1 MTLQEQIEIQQT
13 LSELFNKEGLLRVCI
28 ETTLTYGYC
37 THYGISAH
45 LNDMLNT
52 EIEHLEYDLGYELPY
67 EMIEQYHEEVCLLAL
82 EYDEFLQSL
91 EVETTPGLFD
101 DLYVYN
107 ETEYDFYPQM
117 VEDILENIIKKDLVV
132 SE

>member
-28 ETTLTYGYC
+28 ETTLDYGYNS
-37 THYGISAH
+37 IDNH

-52 EIEHLEYDLGYELPY
+52 EIENLEYDLGYELPY